1 MKSIRNRFGF
11 VATGLV
17 AALVVVGAASAADSG
32 SSNAELLAN
41 WTLGDG
47 APTGPW
53 CGTWCESHC
62 AIPGWTDNSPID
74 WGIGGPLDG
83 LDNPGLIS
91 VNGCGQGYLSQ
102 QFPTIVGESYRLTF
116 NWVPVCN
123 APTMGVEI
131 GQASFIVS
139 ATPEHPCSTE
149 IFVWRTFSYEFIAN
163 SPNTVLTFRGTP
175 TGDQGAFLDWA
186 SVRRIVNGDC
196 NNNGILDSYEIA
208 NGIVTDCN
216 NNGIPDSCDILS
228 GALQD
233 CNLNGIADV
242 CEIANGTVTDCNA
255 NGIPD
260 SCDILSGALKDC
272 NLNGIADICEI
283 AKGTVTDVNQNGI
296 PDSCDVAS
304 GLLNDYNHN
313 GIADSAELMTV
324 TAQLKIVTSQFNAVT
339 AQLEC
344 GDLNNDGSAD
354 SQDLGLLLL
363 RYGACQADSLTTP
376 QEQEPV
382 LFQSAESAKPR

>member
-1 MKSIRNRFGF
+1 MTKTVFR
-11 VATGLV
+11 VLGLV
-17 AALVVVGAASAADSG
+17 ASLAVGGAASAADGG

-62 AIPGWTDNSPID
+62 AIPGWTDNSTID

-208 NGIVTDCN
+208 NGTVTDCN
-216 NNGIPDSCDILS
+216 N
-228 GALQD
+228 
-233 CNLNGIADV
+233 
-242 CEIANGTVTDCNA
+242 

-272 NLNGIADICEI
+272 NLNGIADVCEI
-283 AKGTVTDVNQNGI
+283 ANGTVTDVNQNGI
-296 PDSCDVAS
+296 PDSCDVVS

-324 TAQLKIVTSQFNAVT
+324 TAQLQIVTSQFNAVT

-363 RYGACQADSLTTP
+363 RYGACQADSLTTA
-376 QEQEPV
+376 QEPLIFQTTQTPV
-382 LFQSAESAKPR
+382 LNKK